1 MNLIEETYQILFLSS
16 TIFIAASLVEL
27 VVKMAGRFIG
37 KNDEIKYKPSSAQ
50 KITFLVSLSIFLSYL
65 I

>member
-1 MNLIEETYQILFLSS
+1 MNLIEEIYQIFFLSS

-37 KNDEIKYKPSSAQ
+37 NNDEIKYKPSSTQ
-50 KITFLVSLSIFLSYL
+50 KIIVLVSLAIFLSYL